1 MNKTNNQLNDNKS
14 FFPKHLKQK
23 VSTNLHLFIP
33 TLNADESNNSI
44 INQNGDIIYYS
55 KPFFDNYW
63 CEHINYNPSYY
74 SHFTFVM
81 NRDGSLWYEA
91 NLYLVSLIESDTAY
105 NEDQRIPSDTIYGHS
120 NCLQKYKLF
129 CDEQDDELDHIQE
142 RDKLERENTPYW
154 KVAKRPFNRPNFKY
168 RDYLQERVNKG
179 EITGTYAKKLL
190 YPITSFYNF
199 INEYFGKDYLT
210 LGKGIVMPGKES
222 KALIVINEN
231 KSLIVNTN
239 QANKIRGSDNKHLG
253 YINDGGNT
261 KPLTEKQQ
269 LQILDI
275 IFNQGQTEII
285 ISFIFSLT
293 TASRMDT
300 TFTLRLCHFIDNLP
314 KDYSQYELTK
324 WWNIQTKY
332 ISNKMYSIHIGEGT
346 LIDAKGLEK
355 RYYLQVP
362 GWIMEIIRTYIVSE
376 RAINRRKRINY
387 PQNNPLEE
395 YVFLTQNFNP
405 YYIAKSDS
413 NKNKYKNMNNGGAI
427 RVFITEKIT
436 KHLQFKFKFH
446 YLRATC
452 LMNIYTKMQLD
463 NKLTITQQM
472 DFLKNFAGH
481 KSEKTTRQYLDYTQ
495 DEQNRYDAYDYRGD
509 KLIKW
514 LSTFGL
520 ININNDEEKY
530 AIKVT
535 RNQQ

>member
-1 MNKTNNQLNDNKS
+1 MNKQLNDHES
-14 FFPKHLKQK
+14 FFPKFLKQK
-23 VSTNLHLFIP
+23 VSSNLHLFIP
-33 TLNADESNNSI
+33 TLDKDKSNNSI
-44 INQNGDIIYYS
+44 TNQNGDILYYT

-63 CEHINYNPSYY
+63 REHINYDSSYY

-91 NLYLVSLIESDTAY
+91 NLYLVNLIESDTAY
-105 NEDQRIPSDTIYGHS
+105 NEDQRIPSETIYGHS
-120 NCLQKYKLF
+120 SCLQKYKLF
-129 CDEQDDELDHIQE
+129 CDEQDDELDYIHK

-179 EITGTYAKKLL
+179 EITDTYAKKLL

-199 INEYFGKDYLT
+199 INEYFGKDYLI

-239 QANKIRGSDNKHLG
+239 QANKIRGSDNKQLG
-253 YINDGGNT
+253 YIKDGGNT

-269 LQILDI
+269 SQILDI

-285 ISFIFSLT
+285 ISFLFSLT
-293 TASRMDT
+293 TASRMDS

-314 KDYSQYELTK
+314 KVYSEHELTK
-324 WWNIQTKY
+324 WWNIQEKY
-332 ISNKMYSIHIGEGT
+332 ISNKIYSICIGEGT

-362 GWIMEIIRTYIVSE
+362 GWIMEIVRIYIVSE
-376 RAINRRKRINY
+376 RATNRRKRINY

-405 YYIAKSDS
+405 YYIAKSDP
-413 NKNKYKNMNNGGAI
+413 NKSKYKNMNSGGAI
-427 RVFITEKIT
+427 RVFITENIT
-436 KHLQFKFKFH
+436 KNIQFRFKFH

-463 NKLTITQQM
+463 NKLTINQQM
-472 DFLKNFAGH
+472 DFLRNFAGH
-481 KSEKTTRQYLDYTQ
+481 KSENTTRQYLEYSQ
-495 DEQNRYDAYDYRGD
+495 NEQNRYDAYDYRGD
-509 KLIKW
+509 KLLQW
-514 LSTFGL
+514 LSNFGFVD
-520 ININNDEEKY
+520 INDREEAYDIQVNWNK
-530 AIKVT
+530 
-535 RNQQ
+535 Q